1 MSSTNSETVKLGST
15 MLTIPIVIGAMSVQ
29 STSARFSPGTRRLA
43 GPSNNPGGAALTTAL
58 CSP

>member
-1 MSSTNSETVKLGST
+1 